1 MHQGC
6 QATKLKMN
14 FWNPTLQS
22 GDCSK
27 SSYLLLISD
36 RMKGFMFLSPRA
48 GVLKQPPRCC

>member
-6 QATKLKMN
+6 QTTKLKVN

-36 RMKGFMFLSPRA
+36 RMKGLMFT
-48 GVLKQPPRCC
+48 K